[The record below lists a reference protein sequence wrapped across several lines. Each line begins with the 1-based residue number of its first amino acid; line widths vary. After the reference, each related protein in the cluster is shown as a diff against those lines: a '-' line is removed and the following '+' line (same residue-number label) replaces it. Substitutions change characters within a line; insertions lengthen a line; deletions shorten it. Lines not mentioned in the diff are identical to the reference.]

1 MVSKI
6 LEKGMEAV
14 EEQLTSIVR
23 SDIAVLEDASLHIVS
38 SGGKRVRPRMVLLGY
53 LAAGGTDVDSVIP
66 FLCSLA

>member
-1 MVSKI
+1 MVSEI

-14 EEQLTSIVR
+14 EVQLASVVR

-53 LAAGGTDVDSVIP
+53 RYKRPQSDSAGKDYGS
-66 FLCSLA
+66 